1 MNIEEAVQKHAEWK
15 LKFRTA
21 ISKQE
26 KLDAATIAKDNC
38 CQLGQWLYSEG
49 KARLGSKPEFQKVI
63 EKHKAFHVEAGKV
76 ASLIN
81 AGKYAEAEASMGYG
95 TSYASVSN
103 DVGVALMTLKKV
115 MAQ

>member
-1 MNIEEAVQKHAEWK
+1 VNIEEAVQKHAEWK

-26 KLDAATIAKDNC
+26 KLD
-38 CQLGQWLYSEG
+38 
-49 KARLGSKPEFQKVI
+49 ARLGSKPEFQKVI

-115 MAQ
+115 VAQ